1 MSYPPQ
7 PGQQPQQWQQQPG
20 QYPPQQGPGWGAPMP
35 PPKKSKTGLI
45 VTLSVIGGL
54 VVLGGCG
61 AVVAGIASVGSTTE
75 NSATGHSPA
84 AEAPKGGPSEADKA
98 EEPAEKKKPAEK
110 PADKGPE
117 GDVKITSCKVNGS
130 TTWPA
135 AEVEIVNH
143 SDEKANYIVS
153 VEFVNAKGDRL
164 GEGMAATNNLAP
176 GQRSTQ
182 TAQGLDATSGKVE
195 CKVTDVSRYPSL

>member
-7 PGQQPQQWQQQPG
+7 PGQQPHPQWQQQPG
-20 QYPPQQGPGWGAPMP
+20 QYPPQPGPGWGGPVP
-35 PPKKSKTGLI
+35 PPKKSRTGLI

-61 AVVAGIASVGSTTE
+61 ALVAGIASVGSTTE

-84 AEAPKGGPSEADKA
+84 GKTPEKGTPAEADKA
-98 EEPAEKKKPAEK
+98 EKPVEKEKAAE
-110 PADKGPE
+110 KGPE
-117 GDVKITSCKVNGS
+117 ADVKVTGCTVNSS

-135 AEVEIVNH
+135 ADVEIVNH

-153 VEFVNAKGDRL
+153 VEFVNGEGTRL

-176 GQRSTQ
+176 GQKAVE
-182 TAQGLDATSGKVE
+182 TAQGLSNTSGKVE
-195 CKVTDVSRYPSL
+195 CKVTKVTRYPSGG

>member
-7 PGQQPQQWQQQPG
+7 PGQQPQQWQQPG
-20 QYPPQQGPGWGAPMP
+20 QYPPQPGPGWGAPM

-54 VVLGGCG
+54 VLLGGCG
-61 AVVAGIASVGSTTE
+61 AVVVGLASVGTTTE

-84 AEAPKGGPSEADKA
+84 AKEPGKGVPAEAEK
-98 EEPAEKKKPAEK
+98 PAEKKKPAEK
-110 PADKGPE
+110 PEDKGPE
-117 GDVKITSCKVNGS
+117 GDVKITGCEVNSS

-135 AEVEIVNH
+135 ADVEIVNH

-176 GQRSTQ
+176 GQKSVTK
-182 TAQGLDATSGKVE
+182 AQGLDATSGKVT